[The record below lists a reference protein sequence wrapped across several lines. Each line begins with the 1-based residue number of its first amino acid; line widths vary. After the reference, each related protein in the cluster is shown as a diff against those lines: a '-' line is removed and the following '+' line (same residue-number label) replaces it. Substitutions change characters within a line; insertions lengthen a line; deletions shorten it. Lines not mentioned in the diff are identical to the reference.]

1 MRSRICIYFVTYSRK
16 MIFDRKEKPEE
27 ATEAPPYNQGP
38 AFRTTFA
45 CMSMNS
51 TDLLRLIQFPP
62 EPAHIVRNGESFCTL
77 RLYSFDRIDGLII
90 DTAITQS
97 WPRGIKEERDYHGA
111 HEFKLK
117 GNPWSGQGSEAVPSR
132 IFMVRRKSHPPLGP
146 AQDSLASLHYNA
158 TLTPLSQC
166 QILADLYN
174 AGWVLFASTDI
185 SKNALDKDSCLFR
198 YQQPAPP
205 PCSWMSISFNRGDRL
220 RLIGAPQ
227 EMIAPFGRVL
237 GPLLQKEGFIEHGAY
252 EFKCKGW
259 PWYAM
264 GGDTVATRIL
274 LLRMLELLESF
285 GFSLYASIDQSIGAG
300 GDGTTSETDTCS
312 VSAMMK
318 DMDACLQGCLL
329 GVVIGLS
336 IEVLLAEV
344 HTTNAVARAG
354 VGAAIPACIVGF
366 STALFSI
373 ICVSHITFSHF
384 RSFGGTVVFQT
395 ICLPIL
401 CVLWFATAAL
411 TALMVE
417 TLGPERCYSD
427 DLYAICSNLPWIKLC
442 SHINC
447 SIRMPPPSRSPLKLS

>member
-27 ATEAPPYNQGP
+27 ATEAPPYNQGL

-62 EPAHIVRNGESFCTL
+62 EPACIVRN
-77 RLYSFDRIDGLII
+77 
-90 DTAITQS
+90 AITQS
-97 WPRGIKEERDYHGA
+97 WPRGLKEERDYHGA

-132 IFMVRRKSHPPLGP
+132 IFM
-146 AQDSLASLHYNA
+146 
-158 TLTPLSQC
+158 C

-237 GPLLQKEGFIEHGAY
+237 GSLLQKEGFIEHGAY

-300 GDGTTSETDTCS
+300 GDGTTSETDTWYC
-312 VSAMMK
+312 
-318 DMDACLQGCLL
+318 CRQ
-329 GVVIGLS
+329 LS
-336 IEVLLAEV
+336 W
-344 HTTNAVARAG
+344 TP
-354 VGAAIPACIVGF
+354 GAP
-366 STALFSI
+366 
-373 ICVSHITFSHF
+373 
-384 RSFGGTVVFQT
+384 VF
-395 ICLPIL
+395 
-401 CVLWFATAAL
+401 
-411 TALMVE
+411 
-417 TLGPERCYSD
+417 
-427 DLYAICSNLPWIKLC
+427 
-442 SHINC
+442 H
-447 SIRMPPPSRSPLKLS
+447 